1 MPCFSCAVSTT
12 VPLESRVTDYICL
25 PLPFGWP
32 YLYFARLFINT
43 VFCLF
48 RCLIPIIA
56 VLFFWIATCGV
67 LRNLILYPRHPHPVP
82 NPHTRKWASSQIV
95 LLLHSHS
102 ASYIHIS
109 YRGFVVGCFRSC
121 YRRSCQTKMLIPGFT
136 VSTSH
141 Q

>member
-56 VLFFWIATCGV
+56 VLFFWIATCEV
-67 LRNLILYPRHPHPVP
+67 LRNLIYTLVIRTPYQTLILESGPQVKLFYYSTLILL
-82 NPHTRKWASSQIV
+82 HTFISLIED
-95 LLLHSHS
+95 LLLGVS
-102 ASYIHIS
+102 
-109 YRGFVVGCFRSC
+109 VVAIGGVVKPKC
-121 YRRSCQTKMLIPGFT
+121 
-136 VSTSH
+136 
-141 Q
+141 